1 MYQDLAKKIPDRIRS
16 EYLIVASDPIDNA
29 QPVGSNLHMQLLF
42 DIYSEFLFPWLKEEL
57 DLTCSK
63 CLNRIKNCFAEMK
76 PHLTDLEKQ
85 YKLLNAI
92 K

>member
-1 MYQDLAKKIPDRIRS
+1 MYRDLARKIPDRVRS
-16 EYLIVASDPIDNA
+16 EYLIVTSDPIDHA

-42 DIYSEFLFPWLKEEL
+42 DIYSEFLFPWLKEDL

-63 CLNRIKNCFAEMK
+63 CLHRIKNFFAEMK
-76 PHLTDLEKQ
+76 PHLIDLEKQ
-85 YKLLNAI
+85 YNLLKSI